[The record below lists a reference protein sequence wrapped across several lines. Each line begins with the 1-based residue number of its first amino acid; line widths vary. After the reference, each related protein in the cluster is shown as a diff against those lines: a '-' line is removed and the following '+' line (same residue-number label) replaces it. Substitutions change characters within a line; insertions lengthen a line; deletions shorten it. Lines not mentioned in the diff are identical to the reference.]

1 MILCFSLQEKLSLV
15 KKILAEPHLCI
26 FAVFDGMASLDKIRG
41 WRTHLGDQLQMFA
54 RDLVK
59 ENQGDWRFN
68 LIPGCVHTLPTAPS
82 GWVKC
87 RLPISPCCTLDVMWD
102 SSWNQASLISEKKK
116 KERVMFFL
124 LSDDLQHHFP
134 STQTP
139 KRANAVNAQ
148 VY

>member
-82 GWVKC
+82 GWVKY
-87 RLPISPCCTLDVMWD
+87 RLPISPCCTLDVM
-102 SSWNQASLISEKKK
+102 
-116 KERVMFFL
+116 
-124 LSDDLQHHFP
+124 
-134 STQTP
+134 
-139 KRANAVNAQ
+139 
-148 VY
+148 